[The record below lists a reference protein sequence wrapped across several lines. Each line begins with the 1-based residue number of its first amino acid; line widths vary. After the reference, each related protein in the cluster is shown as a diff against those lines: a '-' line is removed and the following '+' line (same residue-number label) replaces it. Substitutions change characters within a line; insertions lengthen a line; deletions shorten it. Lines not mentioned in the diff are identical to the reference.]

1 MSRLINTVTGD
12 ILIER
17 LLVRA
22 TFLGRFRGLLFHR
35 KLGTGA
41 AMLLVATKRV
51 HTHGMLFPLDLYFFN
66 GSMRLIGSLHCVMP
80 WKLPESPEGTQHILE
95 VPHSTSTE
103 PLRLDIGDQ
112 VSILW
117 RIKS

>member
-1 MSRLINTVTGD
+1 MNRLVKTETGD
-12 ILIER
+12 ILIEN

-22 TFLGRFRGLLFHR
+22 TYWGRLRGLLFQR
-35 KLGTGA
+35 EPENGS

-66 GSMRLIGSLHCVMP
+66 GSMRLIDSQRRVMP
-80 WKLPESPEGTQHILE
+80 WRLPESPEGTQHILE
-95 VPHSTSTE
+95 IHHKAAAK
-103 PLRLDIGDQ
+103 PLRLNLGEQ

-117 RIKS
+117 RLRA